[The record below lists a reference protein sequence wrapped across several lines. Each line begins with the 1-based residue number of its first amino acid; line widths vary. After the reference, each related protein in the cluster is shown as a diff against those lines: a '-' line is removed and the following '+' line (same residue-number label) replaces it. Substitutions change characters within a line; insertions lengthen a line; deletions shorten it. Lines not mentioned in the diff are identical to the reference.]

1 MKKKEYK
8 LISSISYGLNE
19 TYNTYDEMKERFMYI
34 MNNKEE
40 FKKNSMIYAYVNVYN
55 EEGKITAQSKT
66 LGIIDFNK

>member
-1 MKKKEYK
+1 MKKEYK